1 MADGWRAAAPHDEL
15 TLVPL
20 SDGGPG
26 FLDVLS
32 TATGGELVAV
42 TVSDPLG
49 RAVPAAFLLVDGED
63 RGVRPFLVPLND
75 GKTMCAG
82 VTSR

>member
-1 MADGWRAAAPHDEL
+1 MPP
-15 TLVPL
+15 TVPAGL
-20 SDGGPG
+20 P
-26 FLDVLS
+26 
-32 TATGGELVAV
+32 TVAV
-42 TVSDPLG
+42 VW
-49 RAVPAAFLLVDGED
+49 AKLLVDGED